1 MDIDFSAFHFIRPL
15 WLLLLIPGLLLPALW
30 LRRQDLS
37 RQLEG
42 VIAAHLLPHLL
53 VTPPERQRLRP
64 VHLVGALLVLGG
76 VAAAGPTWVQDRPQF
91 LENRAP
97 LVIAL
102 DLSASMDSND
112 VSPSRL
118 GLAKEK
124 LQALIQRRA
133 GARTALIAYSG
144 TAHVV
149 MPPTQDP
156 ALLDIF
162 LQALSSDLIP
172 AQGKDVL
179 GVIAETRRLLGPGT
193 PGTLLLVTDGSDA
206 LQLAQIRQSLADT
219 RLQVL
224 VLAAGGSD
232 QQAAGFD
239 PEALKQLASAA
250 AGPLGSF
257 TLNDDDLDWVEL
269 HAQQHFQ
276 AANDDGQTVRWKD
289 AGYWL
294 CWPLLALAGLSVRRG
309 WRVHWLSVLALMIV
323 GGGYAPVSRADMFSS
338 ALFTPDQQGRWA
350 FEHQRY
356 PAAAEHFQDPYWKG
370 LAAYRAAQFDVAL
383 ASFARVNSAP
393 AWFYRGNTLMRL
405 SKFPDAIAAYQQALV
420 LQADFAQAQANLAL
434 ALAMLKDREAQQQA
448 QPPEVKPDEIKFD
461 NDASQGAKMQQKTPM
476 AQGDQQWLDNLN
488 TSPALFLKRKFAM
501 QQTPAP
507 VRP

>member
-1 MDIDFSAFHFIRPL
+1 MDIDLGAFHFIRPL
-15 WLLLLIPGLLLPALW
+15 WLLLLVPGLVLPALW
-30 LRRQDLS
+30 WRRRDLS

-53 VTPPERQRLRP
+53 VTPPQRQRLRP
-64 VHLVGALLVLGG
+64 VHLVGALVVLGG
-76 VAAAGPTWVQDRPQF
+76 VAAAGPTWQQDRPQF

-112 VSPSRL
+112 VAPSRL

-133 GARTALIAYSG
+133 GARTALVAYAG

-156 ALLDIF
+156 ALLDSF

-179 GVIAETRRLLGPGT
+179 GVIAETGRLLGPDT

-206 LQLAQIRQSLADT
+206 LQFAQIRQTLADT

-239 PEALKQLASAA
+239 PEALKQLARAA

-257 TLNDDDLDWVEL
+257 TLDDDDLDWVEL

-276 AANDDGQTVRWKD
+276 AANDDGQAVRWKD

-294 CWPLLALAGLSVRRG
+294 CWPLLLLAGLAIRRG
-309 WRVHWLSVLALMIV
+309 WQVHWLSVMALMIV

-338 ALFTPDQQGRWA
+338 ALFTPNQQGRWA

-356 PAAAEHFQDPYWKG
+356 PAAAMHFQDPYWKG
-370 LAAYRAAQFDVAL
+370 LAAYRAAQLDIAL
-383 ASFARVNSAP
+383 ASFTRVNSAP

-405 SKFPDAIAAYQQALV
+405 LKFPEAIAAYQQALAM
-420 LQADFAQAQANLAL
+420 QAGFTEAQANLAL
-434 ALAMLKDREAQQQA
+434 AQAMLKDREAQQQA

-461 NDASQGAKMQQKTPM
+461 NDARQGAKVQQKTPM

-488 TSPALFLKRKFAM
+488 TSPALFLKRKFAL
-501 QQTPAP
+501 QQQAQQP
-507 VRP
+507 

>member
-15 WLLLLIPGLLLPALW
+15 WLLLLIPGVLLPALW

-42 VIAAHLLPHLL
+42 VIAAHLLRHLL
-53 VTPPERQRLRP
+53 VTPQERQRLRP
-64 VHLVGALLVLGG
+64 VHLLGAVLVLGG
-76 VAAAGPTWVQDRPQF
+76 VAAAGPTWEQDRPGF

-97 LVIAL
+97 LVIAV
-102 DLSASMDSND
+102 DLSASMDAND

-133 GARTALIAYSG
+133 GARTALVAYAGS
-144 TAHVV
+144 ANVV

-156 ALLDIF
+156 ALLDSF
-162 LQALSSDLIP
+162 LQAFSSDLIP
-172 AQGKDVL
+172 EQGKDVL
-179 GVIAETRRLLGPGT
+179 GVIDETRRLLGPDT
-193 PGTLLLVTDGSDA
+193 PATLLLVTDGGDA
-206 LQLAQIRQSLADT
+206 AQFPHIRQRLADT

-224 VLAAGGSD
+224 VMAAGVGD
-232 QQAAGFD
+232 RQQAGFD
-239 PEALKQLASAA
+239 PDALKQLASAA
-250 AGPLGSF
+250 GASLGSF
-257 TLNDDDLDWVEL
+257 TLDSDDLDWVEL

-276 AANDDGQTVRWKD
+276 AANDDSNTLRWKD

-294 CWPLLALAGLSVRRG
+294 CWPLLVLAGLAVRRG
-309 WRVHWLSVLALMIV
+309 WRVHWLSVVALMFV
-323 GGGYAPVSRADMFSS
+323 GGGYAPVSSADMFSN

-356 PAAAEHFQDPYWKG
+356 PTAAEHFQDPYWKG

-393 AWFYRGNTLMRL
+393 AWFYRGNILMRL
-405 SKFPDAIAAYQQALV
+405 SKFPDAIAAYQQALA
-420 LQADFAQAQANLAL
+420 LQADFAEAQANLAL
-434 ALAMLKDREAQQQA
+434 AQAMLKDREAQQQA
-448 QPPEVKPDEIKFD
+448 QPPEEKPDEIKFD
-461 NDASQGAKMQQKTPM
+461 NDARQGTQVQQQTPV

-501 QQTPAP
+501 QQAP
-507 VRP
+507 EQAQP